1 MMAGQLD
8 TVLPQA
14 PAFFRDRILR
24 EGTSTSNVR
33 VERKR
38 AFESRNNALYIAY
51 IQTAG
56 SHHTWAFSHFGRS
69 SREALLQNF

>member
-8 TVLPQA
+8 TILSQA
-14 PAFFRDRILR
+14 PAFFRDRVLR
-24 EGTSTSNVR
+24 EDTSTSNVR
-33 VERKR
+33 IERKR
-38 AFESRNNALYIAY
+38 AFESRNDALYIAY
-51 IQTAG
+51 IQTG

>member
-24 EGTSTSNVR
+24 EGTSTSNVHI
-33 VERKR
+33 ERKQ
-38 AFESRNNALYIAY
+38 AFEPRNDALYIAY
-51 IQTAG
+51 IQTG